1 MISVLEDK
9 DMRMNIVGNVNGSYK
24 ANQIDLFEIAKKRGI
39 EQGPVKTV
47 SSLLGEEVALKV
59 NISEE
64 GLKALHGS
72 KINGSI
78 DLNSQ
83 IKQMEYMSEHQPI
96 ESFTDRLSRTL
107 QESSAGLSYE
117 QRPSLEDKEK
127 TVFNTFKEMTDEIIS
142 GYESGTRVRFVEDSN
157 SEDGY
162 RRLTMEDELLIL
174 QDEYDEFVENRFD
187 KEHTEQ
193 SAKITNAINDFEKL
207 KESLG
212 KGPARTYEPENIPD
226 NFVEKLKHDS
236 RSYIASK
243 TVKSDGEYVMTAAN
257 TNEIEYEHYSK
268 MMDITRM
275 VDEDI
280 RKNEGREVNLDDIM
294 KTIMD
299 SYETLYNDI
308 IKAHENGDREAQYS
322 ITGKQSIT
330 LEQDIDGLNKAFNK
344 RLSNLEGYITAQQ
357 TNKQFEGSARESFEY
372 YKRVKG
378 IQSENQN
385 DVSQMQIDSTNYFDT
400 DYQETVRNIMQQA
413 RENFLEN
420 FATNGYKQGTA
431 NDILNGIKNSNVSF
445 IEGTQLLFS

>member
-1 MISVLEDK
+1 MG
-9 DMRMNIVGNVNGSYK
+9 MNIVGNVNGSYK

-39 EQGPVKTV
+39 EQGPIKTV
-47 SSLLGEEVALKV
+47 SSLLGEDIALKV

-72 KINGSI
+72 KINGST

-83 IKQMEYMSEHQPI
+83 IKQVEYMSEHQPV
-96 ESFTDRLSRTL
+96 ESFSNRLSRTL
-107 QESSAGLSYE
+107 QESYEGLSYDK
-117 QRPSLEDKEK
+117 RPSVEEKGK
-127 TVFNTFKEMTDEIIS
+127 TVFNAFKEMTDEIIS
-142 GYESGTRVRFVEDSN
+142 GYENGTRVRFVEDEN

-162 RRLTMEDELLIL
+162 RRLTMEDELSIL
-174 QDEYDEFVENRFD
+174 QDEYDEFVENRFG

-193 SAKITNAINDFEKL
+193 SVKVTNAINEFEKF

-212 KGPARTYEPENIPD
+212 KGPARTYEPEIIPD
-226 NFVEKLKHDS
+226 NFVEKLKNDS
-236 RSYIASK
+236 RSYVATK
-243 TVKSDGEYVMTAAN
+243 TAQPNGEYVMTAAN
-257 TNEIEYEHYSK
+257 TNEIEFEHYTK

-280 RKNEGREVNLDDIM
+280 RNKEGRDVNLDDIM

-308 IKAHENGDREAQYS
+308 IKAHENGDREVEYS

-330 LEQDIDGLNKAFNK
+330 LEQDLDGLNKAFNK
-344 RLSNLEGYITAQQ
+344 RLSNLEGYITVKQ

-385 DVSQMQIDSTNYFDT
+385 DANQIQLYNTNYFNT
-400 DYQETVRNIMQQA
+400 DYQETVRNIMQKA
-413 RENFLEN
+413 RESFLDN
-420 FATNGYKQGTA
+420 FALNGYKQGTA
-431 NDILNGIKNSNVSF
+431 ADILNGIKNSNTSF
-445 IEGTQLLFS
+445 IEGTKLLFS

>member
-1 MISVLEDK
+1 
-9 DMRMNIVGNVNGSYK
+9 MNIVGNVNGSYK

-39 EQGPVKTV
+39 EQGPIKTV
-47 SSLLGEEVALKV
+47 SSLLGEDVALKV

-72 KINGSI
+72 KINGST

-83 IKQMEYMSEHQPI
+83 ISQMEFMSEHQPI
-96 ESFTDRLSRTL
+96 ESFTNRLSRTL
-107 QESSAGLSYE
+107 QESYEGLSYE
-117 QRPSLEDKEK
+117 QRPSVEDKGK
-127 TVFNTFKEMTDEIIS
+127 TVLNTFKEMTDEIIS
-142 GYESGTRVRFVEDSN
+142 GYENGTRVRFVEDEN

-162 RRLTMEDELLIL
+162 RRLTMEDELSIL
-174 QDEYDEFVENRFD
+174 QDEYDEFVENRFG

-193 SAKITNAINDFEKL
+193 SVKVTNAINEFEKL

-212 KGPARTYEPENIPD
+212 KGPARTYEPEKIPE
-226 NFVEKLKHDS
+226 NFVEKLKNDS
-236 RSYIASK
+236 RSYVATK
-243 TVKSDGEYVMTAAN
+243 TAQPNGEHVMTAAN
-257 TNEIEYEHYSK
+257 TNEVEFEHYTK

-280 RKNEGREVNLDDIM
+280 RNKEGRDVNLDDIM

-308 IKAHENGDREAQYS
+308 IRAHENGDREVEYS

-330 LEQDIDGLNKAFNK
+330 LEQDLDGLNKAFNK
-344 RLSNLEGYITAQQ
+344 RLSNLEGYITVKQ

-385 DVSQMQIDSTNYFDT
+385 DANQIQLDNTNYFDT
-400 DYQETVRNIMQQA
+400 DYQETVRNIMQKA
-413 RENFLEN
+413 RESFLDN
-420 FATNGYKQGTA
+420 FALNGYKQGIA
-431 NDILNGIKNSNVSF
+431 ADILNGIKNSNTSF
-445 IEGTQLLFS
+445 IEGTKLLFS

>member
-1 MISVLEDK
+1 MG
-9 DMRMNIVGNVNGSYK
+9 MNIVGNVNGSYK

-47 SSLLGEEVALKV
+47 SSLLGEDVALKV

-72 KINGSI
+72 KINGST

-83 IKQMEYMSEHQPI
+83 ISQMEFMSEHQPI
-96 ESFTDRLSRTL
+96 ESFTNRLSRTL
-107 QESSAGLSYE
+107 QESYEGLSYE
-117 QRPSLEDKEK
+117 QRPSVEDKGK
-127 TVFNTFKEMTDEIIS
+127 TVLNTFKEMTDEIIS
-142 GYESGTRVRFVEDSN
+142 GYENGTRVRFVEDEN

-162 RRLTMEDELLIL
+162 RRLTMEDELSIL
-174 QDEYDEFVENRFD
+174 QDEYDEFVENRFG

-193 SAKITNAINDFEKL
+193 SVKVTKAINEFEKL

-212 KGPARTYEPENIPD
+212 KGPARTYEPEIIPD
-226 NFVEKLKHDS
+226 NFVEKLKNDS
-236 RSYIASK
+236 RSYVATK
-243 TVKSDGEYVMTAAN
+243 TAQPNGEYVMTAAN
-257 TNEIEYEHYSK
+257 TNEIEFEHYTK

-280 RKNEGREVNLDDIM
+280 RNKEGRDVNLDDIM

-308 IKAHENGDREAQYS
+308 IKAHENGDREVEYS

-330 LEQDIDGLNKAFNK
+330 LEQDLDGLNKAFNK
-344 RLSNLEGYITAQQ
+344 RLSNLEGYITVKQ

-385 DVSQMQIDSTNYFDT
+385 DANQTQLDDTNYFDT

-413 RENFLEN
+413 RESFLDN
-420 FATNGYKQGTA
+420 FALNGYKEGTA
-431 NDILNGIKNSNVSF
+431 ADILNGIKNSNTSF
-445 IEGTQLLFS
+445 IEGTKLLFS